1 MYIYVYIYRQ
11 RETDRKRKKIGSL
24 EDGGE
29 NVAARDK
36 RREFYINF
44 PKGLKM
50 RQWDRERES
59 EITREWERDRE
70 RVIKDGIC
78 FRTFGHLVEMN
89 KLIIRNT
96 IRNGTISYLNN

>member
-50 RQWDRERES
+50 RQ
-59 EITREWERDRE
+59 
-70 RVIKDGIC
+70 
-78 FRTFGHLVEMN
+78 
-89 KLIIRNT
+89 
-96 IRNGTISYLNN
+96 